1 MVGVFRSSLAAG
13 ALFVSPGPA
22 VFNQASSIEAPPGVI
37 KQAGL
42 NHQAKKPEE
51 VALPGG
57 HTLDEILAMLA
68 LQDSVTSQI
77 NNTDRNFGLP
87 PKRIGRTGVH
97 VGFSAVGRIIRP
109 NRYTNWSNAPISPS
123 NRNLR

>member
-1 MVGVFRSSLAAG
+1 MVGVFRSSIAAG
-13 ALFVSPGPA
+13 ALMISPGA
-22 VFNQASSIEAPPGVI
+22 AAFNQASSVEAPPGVI
-37 KQAGL
+37 TQAGL

-68 LQDSVTSQI
+68 LQDSVISQR
-77 NNTDRNFGLP
+77 NNIDRNFGHA
-87 PKRIGRTGVH
+87 PKRIVRTGVH
-97 VGFSAVGRIIRP
+97 VGFSAVRRTIQP
-109 NRYTNWSNAPISPS
+109 NRYTNWSQAPISPS